1 MKKTLIAI
9 ALAAMMAP
17 AWGAEVVS
25 SNIVGYEKV
34 SLTDATYKMSG
45 IQFVGVGEV
54 VAGLNDLFCGEIAYG
69 TEIMFLDQTSGAYI
83 TYKYLEEAYDED
95 ADEFLP
101 GWGAGDEYYVTDP
114 VPAGSGF
121 WFCPHSDG
129 DVTQA
134 GQVTTSDSVSISIP
148 AGAYTM
154 VSNPY
159 PTGFNPNSVQWDEN
173 LAYGTMIM
181 TLDASGAYITYKYL
195 EEAYDEDADTFAPGW
210 GDGDEYLVKSDIAAA
225 GEGFWVYA
233 PVATSLTVQSP
244 LK

>member
-1 MKKTLIAI
+1 MESTVGASSEPII
-9 ALAAMMAP
+9 AP

-45 IQFVGVGEV
+45 IQFVNVGG
-54 VAGLNDLFCGEIAYG
+54 ANASLNDLFVGNIAYG
-69 TEIMFLDQTSGAYI
+69 TEIMFLDPSGAYI

-95 ADEFLP
+95 NDTFVE
-101 GWGAGDEYYVTDP
+101 GWGDGDEYLVSNP
-114 VPAGSGF
+114 LANGSGF
-121 WFCPHSDG
+121 WFCPHADG

-134 GQVTTSDSVSISIP
+134 GQVSAEGTVTISIP

-154 VSNPY
+154 VCNPF
-159 PTGFNPNSVQWDEN
+159 PTGFNPNSATWGDN

-181 TLDASGAYITYKYL
+181 TLDASGAYVTYKYL

-210 GDGDEYLVKSDIAAA
+210 GDGDEYLIKTDIADV

-233 PVATSLTVQSP
+233 PSATTLTISSP
-244 LK
+244 LN